1 MKKLKN
7 FQFLSKKS
15 KKIEK
20 IFNFFEKKLKNFQFF
35 WKNFKN
41 FTKII
46 KFPSFFP
53 SWADFSEASLST
65 PKIVVLEA
73 KNGSKNASGGLKNGL
88 RRARGT
94 PKRGGEK
101 DALG

>member
-35 WKNFKN
+35 
-41 FTKII
+41 
-46 KFPSFFP
+46 
-53 SWADFSEASLST
+53 
-65 PKIVVLEA
+65 
-73 KNGSKNASGGLKNGL
+73 
-88 RRARGT
+88 
-94 PKRGGEK
+94 
-101 DALG
+101 